1 MFPFVKPTLLMEY
14 TEFDKDDLMDCM
26 TTVAAKICE
35 PAICA
40 SRRHL
45 TAVRKKY
52 EHRKYLS
59 VSSTVEP
66 PSVLHVRANMNLDE
80 RER

>member
-1 MFPFVKPTLLMEY
+1 MEY
-14 TEFDKDDLMDCM
+14 TEFEKDNLMDCM
-26 TTVAAKICE
+26 TVIVSKIRE

-45 TAVRKKY
+45 NAVRKKY

-59 VSSTVEP
+59 VSSTLELPCVSFVEK
-66 PSVLHVRANMNLDE
+66 NMTD
-80 RER
+80 

>member
-1 MFPFVKPTLLMEY
+1 MEY
-14 TEFDKDDLMDCM
+14 TEFEKDDLVNCM
-26 TTVAAKICE
+26 TTVAAKINE

-59 VSSTVEP
+59 VSSVVAA
-66 PSVLHVRANMNLDE
+66 PSVRYVLENIRPED
-80 RER
+80 